1 MIVLKSQRVRAAA
14 WPSCRCFSAW
24 QNISFCAPF
33 GRHWKVSPWKCIRSG
48 KWFCV
53 FFIFFVAVAISSLSI
68 NINCV
73 LFGFLWEFFWGGQGE
88 AQALLKTIR
97 KSTTTGS
104 INHNYHSYSVSRYY
118 QGDSSLSI
126 IIREIFQKLF
136 RLHIA
141 SYTYI

>member
-1 MIVLKSQRVRAAA
+1 MYLNLNEFELLPDLRAVVFRLDKIFLSVH
-14 WPSCRCFSAW
+14 PSEGIERFRLENAFEAG
-24 QNISFCAPF
+24 NDFVF
-33 GRHWKVSPWKCIRSG
+33 
-48 KWFCV
+48 

-104 INHNYHSYSVSRYY
+104 INHNYHSYAVFRYY